1 METQKLQAQTDKTW
15 GDMEKALDMA
25 MADIDPMESA
35 KEWHD
40 TYNRIVAP
48 FNKELGKLSREKRLG
63 LKCVLGDPVSDSG
76 KLMTV
81 EDFVE
86 CVVSGGFIDYDGSG
100 TYVKDG
106 RLTNITINPSDVR
119 HDAIR
124 KEFTEIVWFNR

>member
-1 METQKLQAQTDKTW
+1 
-15 GDMEKALDMA
+15 
-25 MADIDPMESA
+25 
-35 KEWHD
+35 
-40 TYNRIVAP
+40 
-48 FNKELGKLSREKRLG
+48 
-63 LKCVLGDPVSDSG
+63 
-76 KLMTV
+76 MTV